1 MHDRLLWEESERMR
15 FYASSGMIEKLCEL
29 LISTSFQLS
38 GNAGNG
44 AHLRITF
51 VLLRYGV
58 KFSLMLKPFI
68 HWQVIVYRSV
78 LREFRFALTLK
89 QQLLEYKLE
98 YNRLKNRLKWRFLT
112 SLSEKQLYK
121 YVGQLSF
128 HSS

>member
-1 MHDRLLWEESERMR
+1 MR
-15 FYASSGMIEKLCEL
+15 FYASSGMSEKLCEL
-29 LISTSFQLS
+29 LISTSFELS

-68 HWQVIVYRSV
+68 HWQAIVYRSV

-89 QQLLEYKLE
+89 QQLLGH
-98 YNRLKNRLKWRFLT
+98 NRLNNT
-112 SLSEKQLYK
+112 SQMTLSYNALPKTTLQK
-121 YVGQLSF
+121 CWTT
-128 HSS
+128 

>member
-1 MHDRLLWEESERMR
+1 MR

-89 QQLLEYKLE
+89 QQLLEY
-98 YNRLKNRLKWRFLT
+98 NRLKNRLK
-112 SLSEKQLYK
+112 
-121 YVGQLSF
+121 
-128 HSS
+128 

>member
-89 QQLLEYKLE
+89 QQLLEY
-98 YNRLKNRLKWRFLT
+98 NRLKNRLKWRFLT